1 MKKDVRYE
9 PHSRVIAHSIAEFVL
24 RCAETME
31 GSFNHDYEMTLLFLA
46 ISTRNEHNVMNDP
59 ELRAR
64 YASFDEVIPPS
75 LYTPI
80 SRLALARSTGLPRE
94 TVRRK
99 VAKMIELGVVV
110 EDKRGG
116 LCIRPGIIEEFEPE
130 EVLKPQLRNL
140 RRLFSVL
147 SETGALEKA
156 D

>member
-1 MKKDVRYE
+1 MNKEVRYA

-31 GSFNHDYEMTLLFLA
+31 GSFNNDYEMTLLFLA
-46 ISTRNEHNVMNDP
+46 ISTRNEHHVMNDP

-75 LYTPI
+75 LYTPV
-80 SRLALARSTGLPRE
+80 SRLALARSTGMPRE

-99 VAKMIELGVVV
+99 IAKMIELGVVV
-110 EDKRGG
+110 EDERGG
-116 LCIRPGIIEEFEPE
+116 LCIRPDIIEDFDPE
-130 EVLKPQLRNL
+130 AVLEPQLRNL

-147 SETGALEKA
+147 SETGALDKP